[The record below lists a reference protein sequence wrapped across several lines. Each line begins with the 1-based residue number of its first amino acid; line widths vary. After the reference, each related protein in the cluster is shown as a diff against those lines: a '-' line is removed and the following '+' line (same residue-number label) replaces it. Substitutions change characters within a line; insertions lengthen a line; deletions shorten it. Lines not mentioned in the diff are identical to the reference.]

1 MASAASWRVSLRLDD
16 QPLMLGNKTLT
27 LGHALFGL
35 NKLPQENFPF
45 HRLRLRTACAGSS
58 GCAPLHVIQ
67 VSLITRT
74 TFD

>member
-1 MASAASWRVSLRLDD
+1 
-16 QPLMLGNKTLT
+16 MLGNKTLT

-45 HRLRLRTACAGSS
+45 HWLRLRTACAGSS

-74 TFD
+74 TFDLERLLRIGGAIEEIT